1 MSKRRIIPQ
10 DKVTF
15 DLYVRLIARFENL
28 RTEFKN
34 LPHNRN
40 RTIDNLELEKYL
52 AQRFLN

>member
-34 LPHNRN
+34 LPQNRN

>member
-34 LPHNRN
+34 LPQNRN
-40 RTIDNLELEKYL
+40 RPIDNLELEKYL